1 MTHLLDLIRQPGW
14 WSIGLAWVA
23 YTAGAFAMLPVWPVT
38 LALGSIYGIW
48 RGLLIV
54 MPASVASATAVFVVA
69 RSLLRDWVR
78 RRVARSRRLVAISR
92 AVGEQGTWVVFLL
105 RLSPLVPFNLL
116 NYALSVTEVR
126 LSVFVIATTIGMLP
140 PTILYLYIGSL
151 GASLARGTEY
161 TGWRAVAYV
170 AGLIATAAAVW
181 LIGRAVKRILPADS

>member
-1 MTHLLDLIRQPGW
+1 
-14 WSIGLAWVA
+14 
-23 YTAGAFAMLPVWPVT
+23 
-38 LALGSIYGIW
+38 
-48 RGLLIV
+48 
-54 MPASVASATAVFVVA
+54 
-69 RSLLRDWVR
+69 
-78 RRVARSRRLVAISR
+78 
-92 AVGEQGTWVVFLL
+92 
-105 RLSPLVPFNLL
+105 
-116 NYALSVTEVR
+116 